1 MRDAWGV
8 SDPRGRSQDAGQGL
22 TTLTTRISGPGQS
35 MDSRKSQLPGG
46 RVVAEGRVLLADV
59 RQQVRLVRLRRAGR
73 PGGKA
78 RGASE
83 RPGRLAGRAKG
94 NVLGW
99 LRNGNRGA
107 EDRRGER
114 PDRGRA
120 RRATGQH
127 HATG

>member
-94 NVLGW
+94 HGLGW
-99 LRNGNRGA
+99 LPDGPPDAG
-107 EDRRGER
+107 DPPGE
-114 PDRGRA
+114 PPERGRG
-120 RRATGQH
+120 RRPA
-127 HATG
+127 AAPR